1 MKILRK
7 LNFFLIAA
15 CLLVFTLTTAI
26 TGAVYRKVLF
36 DNTYQT
42 MLGALKQIEYN
53 FSEKRSMFQETVL
66 KLLCGEALEKL
77 DAQQHIRSVYAY
89 ESINTFNRDVLS
101 VLSYMEDISSIVYL
115 NRDGVLIGT
124 DGKTVWR
131 ENAGEQLLAIVE
143 DIEPGISFQSGFSSE
158 LFYSNKKYLGKKHE
172 NYISAVV
179 PYQPVQSREGKGYLI
194 INIKEAAFRN
204 IFSATM
210 DKDVGNIYI
219 VDAAGSVLSSTYEEQ
234 IGRRYRLAD
243 DIANQNDAFYMIDG
257 EEYVIYYAMPEMG
270 WGIVWEKPVHSFYAQ
285 ADLLNRILICFVLFS
300 LIIILLS
307 YSIYAKMQL
316 KPLHI
321 LVHAMEDIGK
331 GHYGIRIEDKVDGEI
346 GNVIESFNQ
355 MSLDIDVLTKENERI
370 NNEKRALQLLALQ
383 EQMSPHFVL
392 NSLNTI
398 KWMAVLAREENIVNM
413 VIALSKI
420 IRAFKNTNAFGTIGE
435 EIDFIKNYILVMN
448 YRYGDVI
455 HVHYDVEPELE
466 QLSIPIFF
474 IQPLVENSLKHG
486 FASTH
491 CRGDIYIHISRKNDM
506 IFIQVSDNGK
516 GLKPQEAEELNHKL
530 NVANQTPFFETEGVG
545 LMNIAKRM
553 NLYYGEKSGIKIKNN
568 ADCGIRVELRIPY
581 QDRKETE

>member
-1 MKILRK
+1 MKILKK
-7 LNFFLIAA
+7 LNLFLIGV

-26 TGAVYRKVLF
+26 TGMAYRKVLF

-42 MLGALKQIEYN
+42 MLGALKQMEYN
-53 FSEKRSMFQETVL
+53 FSEKRSVFQETIL

-77 DAQQHIRSVYAY
+77 DAQQQIRSVYAY
-89 ESINTFNRDVLS
+89 EAINDFNKDVLS
-101 VLSYMEDISSIVYL
+101 ALAYMDDISSILYL
-115 NRDGVLIGT
+115 NRDGILIGT

-131 ENAGEQLLAIVE
+131 EDAGEQLLAMVE
-143 DIEPGISFQSGFSSE
+143 EIEPGISFQHGFSSE
-158 LFYSNKKYLGKKHE
+158 LFYKNKEYLGKSPEK
-172 NYISAVV
+172 YISMVV
-179 PYQPVQSREGKGYLI
+179 PYQPVQNREGKGYLI
-194 INIKEAAFRN
+194 ANINEAAFRN

-210 DKDVGNIYI
+210 EADAGNIYL
-219 VDAAGSVLSSTYEEQ
+219 VGASGNVLSSTNEEQ
-234 IGRRYRLAD
+234 IGLRYRLAD
-243 DIANQNDAFYMIDG
+243 NTLNQQDAFYMIDG
-257 EEYVIYYAMPEMG
+257 EEYVVYYVMPEMG
-270 WGIVWEKPVHSFYAQ
+270 WGIVWEKPVRSFYVQ
-285 ADLLNRILICFVLFS
+285 ANLLNRILICFVLFS

-331 GHYGIRIEDKVDGEI
+331 GHYGIRIEEKVDGEI
-346 GNVIESFNQ
+346 GNVIESFNK
-355 MSLDIDVLTKENERI
+355 MSRDIDLLTKENARI
-370 NNEKRALQLLALQ
+370 TNEKRALQLLALQ

-392 NSLNTI
+392 NALNTI

-455 HVHYDVEPELE
+455 HVHYNVAPELE
-466 QLSIPIFF
+466 QISIPIFF

-486 FASTH
+486 FASTN
-491 CRGDIYIHISRKNDM
+491 CKGDIYILLNRQDNL
-506 IFIQVSDNGK
+506 IFIQVSDNGAGMDAQK
-516 GLKPQEAEELNHKL
+516 AEELNHKL
-530 NVANQTPFFETEGVG
+530 KAANQLPPFEAGGVG

-553 NLYYGEKSGIKIKNN
+553 SLYYGENSEIQIRNN
-568 ADCGIRVELRIPY
+568 ADCGISVELRIPY
-581 QDRKETE
+581 SDRKETE